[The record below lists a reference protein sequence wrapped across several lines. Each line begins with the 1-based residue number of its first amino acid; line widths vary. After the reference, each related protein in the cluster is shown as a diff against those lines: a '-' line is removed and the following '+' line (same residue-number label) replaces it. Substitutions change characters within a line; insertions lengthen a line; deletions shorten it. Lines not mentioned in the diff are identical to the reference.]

1 MTDKEAQEIIHLIE
15 GSFTMDLGDGGR
27 SVWRQGLAGKDY
39 AIGLETA
46 VMIART
52 MNRRPT
58 LKDVLDV
65 IAMRERDQ
73 AQTQA
78 KTDEEAWRTRAPR
91 PPAWVFGWA
100 IARYRDNDLRLW
112 PEQEEGYRQL
122 RADHLLGYEWDP
134 KNVMPEAERT
144 AYTEQGRKLSSEQLW
159 KLIDAPA
166 WVVGSKPEE
175 SVDVVTLLKE
185 TAGVAGED

>member
-1 MTDKEAQEIIHLIE
+1 MTEAEATEILTLIE
-15 GSFTMDLGDGGR
+15 SSFSFDLGEGGR
-27 SVWRQGLAGKDY
+27 KVWRYSLVAKDY
-39 AIGLETA
+39 QLALDAA
-46 VMIART
+46 VTISRT

-58 LKDVLDV
+58 LKDILDV
-65 IAMRERDQ
+65 IVMRERDQ
-73 AQTQA
+73 AQEQA

-122 RADHLLGYEWDP
+122 RADHRFGYEWDP
-134 KNVMPEAERT
+134 KSVMPEEQRAS
-144 AYTEQGRKLSSEQLW
+144 YTEQGRKLSSEQLW

-166 WVVGSKPEE
+166 WAVPVKPKAE
-175 SVDVVTLLKE
+175 VDVIKVLKE
-185 TAGVAGED
+185 TMA